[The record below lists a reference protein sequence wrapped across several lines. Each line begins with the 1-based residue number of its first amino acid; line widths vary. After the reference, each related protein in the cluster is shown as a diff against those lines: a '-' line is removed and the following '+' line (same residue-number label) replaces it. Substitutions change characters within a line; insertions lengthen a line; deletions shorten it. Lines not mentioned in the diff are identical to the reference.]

1 MKKGILLAL
10 VASLVVSLLLASCGG
25 LAANQDDEAA
35 EGQAERLDPP
45 AEYAGKTNPFQ
56 GDAEA
61 VTEGAALYQSNC
73 YSCHGEE
80 ALGDGPAAAALE
92 PKPPDLAT
100 GGSELSD
107 AYLHWRI
114 AEGGM
119 MRPFNSVMPSWKGIL
134 SEDQIWKIITYLRT
148 LQG

>member
-1 MKKGILLAL
+1 MKKRVLLFLLAFIISSL
-10 VASLVVSLLLASCGG
+10 SLVSCGG
-25 LAANQDDEAA
+25 LAGSQDGDASENQS
-35 EGQAERLDPP
+35 ERPEPP
-45 AEYAGKTNPFQ
+45 QEYAGKTNPFAR
-56 GDAEA
+56 DTEA
-61 VTEGAALYQSNC
+61 VTEGEALYQSNC

-80 ALGDGPAAAALE
+80 ARGDGPSAAALN
-92 PKPPDLAT
+92 PKPPDLVS

-107 AYLHWRI
+107 DYLHWRI

-134 SEDQIWKIITYLRT
+134 SEDQIWKIITFLRT